1 MINPVDG
8 AIQFL
13 KKQGL
18 AWFETFSKFLVCV
31 AAQRQR
37 KFEKQLSRL
46 PKQLQC
52 SSVRIVLYLSWTF
65 VFSCF
70 QAVANSFEGHM
81 AQLSDVQERG
91 SRLRERCNSEG
102 RVTID
107 DKLRNLQR
115 RWSDVKEKIS
125 RKVQVVEGEIDEWS
139 TFTKELDQRLTEL
152 RNADISLGVV
162 IISTAELAVL
172 EDQLANV
179 KVCNHGDV
187 LTLFF
192 SFLGTSKEERS
203 RI

>member
-1 MINPVDG
+1 MP
-8 AIQFL
+8 
-13 KKQGL
+13 
-18 AWFETFSKFLVCV
+18 
-31 AAQRQR
+31 
-37 KFEKQLSRL
+37 
-46 PKQLQC
+46 
-52 SSVRIVLYLSWTF
+52 YLSWTF

-187 LTLFF
+187 LTLFC

>member
-1 MINPVDG
+1 
-8 AIQFL
+8 
-13 KKQGL
+13 
-18 AWFETFSKFLVCV
+18 
-31 AAQRQR
+31 
-37 KFEKQLSRL
+37 
-46 PKQLQC
+46 
-52 SSVRIVLYLSWTF
+52 
-65 VFSCF
+65 
-70 QAVANSFEGHM
+70 M

-139 TFTKELDQRLTEL
+139 SFTKELDQRLTEL

-187 LTLFF
+187 LTLF
-192 SFLGTSKEERS
+192 
-203 RI
+203 

>member
-1 MINPVDG
+1 
-8 AIQFL
+8 
-13 KKQGL
+13 
-18 AWFETFSKFLVCV
+18 
-31 AAQRQR
+31 
-37 KFEKQLSRL
+37 
-46 PKQLQC
+46 
-52 SSVRIVLYLSWTF
+52 
-65 VFSCF
+65 
-70 QAVANSFEGHM
+70 M

-102 RVTID
+102 RATID

-172 EDQLANV
+172 EDQLVNV
-179 KVCNHGDV
+179 KVCYHGDV

-192 SFLGTSKEERS
+192 SFLGTSYEERS
-203 RI
+203 GILVVSEEISLTFVYHRRL

>member
-1 MINPVDG
+1 M
-8 AIQFL
+8 
-13 KKQGL
+13 
-18 AWFETFSKFLVCV
+18 
-31 AAQRQR
+31 
-37 KFEKQLSRL
+37 
-46 PKQLQC
+46 
-52 SSVRIVLYLSWTF
+52 LYLTWK
-65 VFSCF
+65 CF

-187 LTLFF
+187 LILFF

>member
-1 MINPVDG
+1 MIFPVDG
-8 AIQFL
+8 AIL
-13 KKQGL
+13 LMKKQGL
-18 AWFETFSKFLVCV
+18 TW
-31 AAQRQR
+31 
-37 KFEKQLSRL
+37 FEKQLSPL
-46 PKQLQC
+46 PKKKNS
-52 SSVRIVLYLSWTF
+52 SSVRIVLYLTWK
-65 VFSCF
+65 CF

>member
-1 MINPVDG
+1 MR
-8 AIQFL
+8 L
-13 KKQGL
+13 SL
-18 AWFETFSKFLVCV
+18 KFLVCV
-31 AAQRQR
+31 APQRQR
-37 KFEKQLSRL
+37 KFEKQLSPL
-46 PKQLQC
+46 PKKKNS
-52 SSVRIVLYLSWTF
+52 SSVRIVLYLTWK
-65 VFSCF
+65 CF

-91 SRLRERCNSEG
+91 SRLRERCNNEG

>member
-1 MINPVDG
+1 M
-8 AIQFL
+8 
-13 KKQGL
+13 
-18 AWFETFSKFLVCV
+18 
-31 AAQRQR
+31 
-37 KFEKQLSRL
+37 
-46 PKQLQC
+46 
-52 SSVRIVLYLSWTF
+52 LYLSWTLF
-65 VFSCF
+65 FSCF

-192 SFLGTSKEERS
+192 RSLERAMRRGLGS
-203 RI
+203 RLSLKRFHLNLCTIDVYAQT

>member
-13 KKQGL
+13 KKKCL
-18 AWFETFSKFLVCV
+18 AWFETFSQISGVCCC
-31 AAQRQR
+31 AKTTEIGKTIALFA
-37 KFEKQLSRL
+37 KKA
-46 PKQLQC
+46 
-52 SSVRIVLYLSWTF
+52 SSSFRIMLYLSWTF

>member
-1 MINPVDG
+1 M
-8 AIQFL
+8 
-13 KKQGL
+13 
-18 AWFETFSKFLVCV
+18 
-31 AAQRQR
+31 
-37 KFEKQLSRL
+37 
-46 PKQLQC
+46 
-52 SSVRIVLYLSWTF
+52 LYLSWTF

-91 SRLRERCNSEG
+91 SRIRERCNSEG

>member
-1 MINPVDG
+1 
-8 AIQFL
+8 
-13 KKQGL
+13 
-18 AWFETFSKFLVCV
+18 
-31 AAQRQR
+31 
-37 KFEKQLSRL
+37 
-46 PKQLQC
+46 
-52 SSVRIVLYLSWTF
+52 
-65 VFSCF
+65 
-70 QAVANSFEGHM
+70 M

-102 RVTID
+102 RATID

-172 EDQLANV
+172 EDQLVNV
-179 KVCNHGDV
+179 KVCYHGDV

-192 SFLGTSKEERS
+192 SFLGTSYEERCGILVVS
-203 RI
+203 EEISLTFVHHRRL

>member
-1 MINPVDG
+1 
-8 AIQFL
+8 
-13 KKQGL
+13 
-18 AWFETFSKFLVCV
+18 
-31 AAQRQR
+31 
-37 KFEKQLSRL
+37 
-46 PKQLQC
+46 
-52 SSVRIVLYLSWTF
+52 
-65 VFSCF
+65 
-70 QAVANSFEGHM
+70 M

-192 SFLGTSKEERS
+192 LFLGTSKEERS
-203 RI
+203 RIKVIFEEMSLKFVHHRRLSTD